1 MLKLDFSINAVKKK
15 REKNMAIY
23 SPDTKHKRLDLN

>member
-15 REKNMAIY
+15 RERKTWQFIVLIQN
-23 SPDTKHKRLDLN
+23 TKDLI